1 MVSRTIPEPE
11 TKMQPSR
18 DITRLIEIMA
28 ALRDPVGGCPWDLE
42 QDFSTIR
49 HYTIEEA
56 YEVADAIER
65 QDFADLREEL
75 GDLLL
80 QPIYH
85 AQMASEAG
93 HFDIGDVIYAI
104 TDKLIRRHPHVFGD
118 VEAGTS
124 AASEGRWEVIKAQER
139 AAKAARK
146 GEAAPSILDDVP
158 NVLPALARA
167 GKLTKRAA
175 KVGFD
180 WPDFAAVKAKV
191 DEELDEVAQA
201 QASGDTVAVH
211 EEIGDLLFAVANLAR
226 HAGIDPE
233 AALRDANFKF
243 TRRFLYVEERC
254 REDGVEPKD
263 AGLEQLDSYW
273 NEIRAADKAPLPVD
287 IRPAEPR
294 DVEGIFQVRTSV
306 TENTLTVT
314 QLAEFGITKASITA
328 MILSAPCAWVAVD
341 REKVVGFSM
350 VDLDEGSLFAA
361 FVLPS
366 YEGKGLGKKLVQA
379 AEDALFRRHQ
389 VAWLKTGKATRAAGF
404 YRHLGWGNETDVD
417 GGEIRFEKSR
427 T

>member
-1 MVSRTIPEPE
+1 M
-11 TKMQPSR
+11 KMQPSR
-18 DITRLIEIMA
+18 DIARLIEIMA
-28 ALRDPVGGCPWDLE
+28 ALRDPDTGCPWDLE

-85 AQMASEAG
+85 AQMARETG

-124 AASEGRWEVIKAQER
+124 AASEGRWEAIKAQER

-146 GEAAPSILDDVP
+146 GEAAPSVLDDVP

-180 WPDFAAVKAKV
+180 WPDFASVKAKV
-191 DEELDEVAQA
+191 DEELDEVVQA
-201 QASGDTVAVH
+201 QASGDAAAVH

-226 HAGIDPE
+226 HAGIDAE
-233 AALRDANFKF
+233 AALREANYKF
-243 TRRFLYVEERC
+243 TRRFHHVEARC
-254 REDGVEPKD
+254 REDGIEPKD
-263 AGLEQLDSYW
+263 AGLERLDFYW
-273 NEIRAADKAPLPVD
+273 NEVRAADK
-287 IRPAEPR
+287 I
-294 DVEGIFQVRTSV
+294 
-306 TENTLTVT
+306 
-314 QLAEFGITKASITA
+314 
-328 MILSAPCAWVAVD
+328 
-341 REKVVGFSM
+341 
-350 VDLDEGSLFAA
+350 
-361 FVLPS
+361 
-366 YEGKGLGKKLVQA
+366 
-379 AEDALFRRHQ
+379 
-389 VAWLKTGKATRAAGF
+389 
-404 YRHLGWGNETDVD
+404 
-417 GGEIRFEKSR
+417 
-427 T
+427 